1 MDYSTIVA
9 TLKEATLFDLYR
21 LSVAINH
28 LLDDPQRIDQIRS
41 RLKPGQTITY
51 FEPAENRLVEASVI
65 KLKRNRVLV
74 ENTHDQQRW
83 TIPMYWVN
91 LDEVNTDITL
101 PSRKGLD
108 RSQLKVGDIVG
119 FQDNQNNDVSGE
131 VIRLNQKTAT
141 IRTDTGAKWRV
152 GYAWLYPLIDGEP
165 VSPYLIEGQ
174 IVNDD

>member
-152 GYAWLYPLIDGEP
+152 GYAWLFPVIDGKP
-165 VSPYLIEGQ
+165 GSPYLIEGQ
-174 IVNDD
+174 IVADD

>member
-9 TLKEATLFDLYR
+9 TLKEASLFDLYR
-21 LSVAINH
+21 LRVAINQ

-51 FEPAENRLVEASVI
+51 FEPAENRLVEAIVI
-65 KLKRNRVLV
+65 KLKRKRVLV
-74 ENTHDQQRW
+74 ENTDDQQRW
-83 TIPMYWVN
+83 IIPMYWVN

-101 PSRKGLD
+101 PSKKGLD

-119 FQDNQNNDVSGE
+119 FQDNQNNDLSGK
-131 VIRLNQKTAT
+131 VIRLNQKTVT

-152 GYAWLYPLIDGEP
+152 GYAWLYPVIDGEP
-165 VSPYLIEGQ
+165 GLPYLIEGQ

>member
-1 MDYSTIVA
+1 MDYSKIVA
-9 TLKEATLFDLYR
+9 TLKQASLFDLYR
-21 LSVAINH
+21 LRVAINQ

-51 FEPAENRLVEASVI
+51 FEPAENRLVEATVI
-65 KLKRNRVLV
+65 KLKRKRVLV
-74 ENTHDQQRW
+74 ENTDDQQRW
-83 TIPMYWVN
+83 IIPMYWVN

-101 PSRKGLD
+101 PSKKGLD

-119 FQDNQNNDVSGE
+119 FQDNQNNDLSGK
-131 VIRLNQKTAT
+131 VIRLNQKTVT

-152 GYAWLYPLIDGEP
+152 GYAWLYPVIDGEP

>member
-1 MDYSTIVA
+1 MDYSGIVEA
-9 TLKEATLFDLYR
+9 LKQATLFDLYR

-28 LLDDPQRIDQIRS
+28 LLDDPQRIARIRK
-41 RLKPGQTITY
+41 RLKPGQTINY
-51 FEPAENRLVEASVI
+51 FEPVENRLIKASVI
-65 KLKRNRVLV
+65 KMKRTRLLV
-74 ENTHDQQRW
+74 ENMHDQQRW

-119 FQDNQNNDVSGE
+119 FQDNQNNDLCGE

-152 GYAWLYPLIDGEP
+152 GYEWLYFVLDSERRPP
-165 VSPYLIEGQ
+165 HLIEDQ
-174 IVNDD
+174 IVVDG

>member
-9 TLKEATLFDLYR
+9 TLKEASLFDLYR
-21 LSVAINH
+21 LRVAINQ

-51 FEPAENRLVEASVI
+51 FEPAENRLVEATVI
-65 KLKRNRVLV
+65 KLKRKRVLV
-74 ENTHDQQRW
+74 ENTDDQQRW
-83 TIPMYWVN
+83 IIPMYWVN

-101 PSRKGLD
+101 PSKKGLD

-119 FQDNQNNDVSGE
+119 FQDNQNNDLSGK
-131 VIRLNQKTAT
+131 VIRLNQKTVT

-152 GYAWLYPLIDGEP
+152 GYAWLYPVIDGEP

>member
-9 TLKEATLFDLYR
+9 TLKQASLFDLYR
-21 LSVAINH
+21 LRVAINQ
-28 LLDDPQRIDQIRS
+28 LLDDHQRIDQIRS

-51 FEPAENRLVEASVI
+51 FEPTENRLVEAIVI
-65 KLKRNRVLV
+65 KLKRKRVLI
-74 ENTHDQQRW
+74 ENTDDQQRW

-101 PSRKGLD
+101 PSKKGLD

-119 FQDNQNNDVSGE
+119 FQDNQNNDVSGK
-131 VIRLNQKTAT
+131 VIRLNQKTVT

>member
-9 TLKEATLFDLYR
+9 TLKQASLFDLYR
-21 LSVAINH
+21 LRVAINQ

-51 FEPAENRLVEASVI
+51 FEPTENRLVEAIVI
-65 KLKRNRVLV
+65 KLKRKRVLI
-74 ENTHDQQRW
+74 ENTDDQQRW

-101 PSRKGLD
+101 PSKKGLD

-119 FQDNQNNDVSGE
+119 FQDNQNNDVSGK
-131 VIRLNQKTAT
+131 VIRLNQKTVT